1 LQNKKIQNAWA
12 FYDWAN
18 SVYPLVITTA
28 IFPIFYEEITDETIS
43 FFGYSFVN
51 TSLVSFVSAISFLI
65 VCFLI
70 PMLSGIA
77 DYLGN
82 KKSFM
87 RFFCYLGSVSCCLL
101 YFFNTDSIELGMLT
115 FMFASIGFWSSLV
128 FYNAYLPEIAKVS
141 ERDKLSAFGFSLG
154 YFGSSILLIISLVL
168 ITYEIIDVKVVFLLT
183 GLWWFSFSHIT
194 YKYLPSNPKKS
205 QKLENTSYIWNGFK
219 ELKLVYNKVK
229 KTKRLK
235 RYLLAFFIYSMAV
248 QTIMLMAVYFGKK
261 EIYWGIENSP
271 EAKEAART
279 GLIISVLAIQF
290 VAIAGATILSWLSG
304 KIGNISSLIVV
315 LCMWILICIS
325 AIWVTLPIHF
335 YIIAGAVGLV
345 MGGIQSVSRSTYAKF
360 IPETKDSASYF
371 SYYDVAEKLG
381 IVVGMLS
388 YGIIE
393 QLTGS
398 MRSSIVML
406 TSFFILALFLLLRV
420 PKEEVNH
427 LHIS

>member
-1 LQNKKIQNAWA
+1 MQNKKIKNAWA

-28 IFPIFYEEITDETIS
+28 IFPIFYEEITKDKID

-51 TSLVSFVSAISFLI
+51 TSLISFVSAISFLI

-82 KKSFM
+82 KKSFL

-101 YFFNTDSIELGMLT
+101 YFFNVDSIELGMLT
-115 FMFASIGFWSSLV
+115 FMFAAIGFWSSLV
-128 FYNAYLPEIAKVS
+128 FYNAYLPEIAEVN

-154 YFGSSILLIISLVL
+154 YLGSSILLIISLVL
-168 ITYEIIDVKVVFLLT
+168 ITYEIIDVKLVFLLT

-194 YKYLPSNPKKS
+194 YKYLPANPKIN
-205 QKLENTSYIWNGFK
+205 QKLKNTSYIWNGFK
-219 ELKLVYNKVK
+219 ELKLVYNEVK

-235 RYLLAFFIYSMAV
+235 RYLFAFFIYSMAV

-261 EIYWGIENSP
+261 EIYWGVKDSL

-290 VAIAGATILSWLSG
+290 VAIAGASALSWLSG

-315 LCMWILICIS
+315 LCMWIVICIS

-335 YIIAGAVGLV
+335 YLVAGAVGLV

-381 IVVGMLS
+381 IVIGMLS

-398 MRSSIVML
+398 MRNSILVL
-406 TSFFILALFLLLRV
+406 TFFFIFALLLLLRV
-420 PKEEVNH
+420 PKEEVK
-427 LHIS
+427 

>member
-1 LQNKKIQNAWA
+1 MQN
-12 FYDWAN
+12 
-18 SVYPLVITTA
+18 
-28 IFPIFYEEITDETIS
+28 
-43 FFGYSFVN
+43 
-51 TSLVSFVSAISFLI
+51 
-65 VCFLI
+65 
-70 PMLSGIA
+70 
-77 DYLGN
+77 
-82 KKSFM
+82 
-87 RFFCYLGSVSCCLL
+87 
-101 YFFNTDSIELGMLT
+101 
-115 FMFASIGFWSSLV
+115 
-128 FYNAYLPEIAKVS
+128 
-141 ERDKLSAFGFSLG
+141 
-154 YFGSSILLIISLVL
+154 LVL
-168 ITYEIIDVKVVFLLT
+168 
-183 GLWWFSFSHIT
+183 SM
-194 YKYLPSNPKKS
+194 
-205 QKLENTSYIWNGFK
+205 GFK
-219 ELKLVYNKVK
+219 
-229 KTKRLK
+229 
-235 RYLLAFFIYSMAV
+235 
-248 QTIMLMAVYFGKK
+248 
-261 EIYWGIENSP
+261 
-271 EAKEAART
+271 
-279 GLIISVLAIQF
+279 
-290 VAIAGATILSWLSG
+290 AGAILLSWLSS
-304 KIGNISSLIVV
+304 KIGNIKSLIVV

>member
-1 LQNKKIQNAWA
+1 MQNKKIQNAWA

-87 RFFCYLGSVSCCLL
+87 RFFCYLGSMSCCLL

-128 FYNAYLPEIAKVS
+128 FYNAYLPEIAKVN

-194 YKYLPSNPKKS
+194 YKYLPSNPKQS

-360 IPETKDSASYF
+360 IPETRDSASYF

-381 IVVGMLS
+381 IVIGMLS

-406 TSFFILALFLLLRV
+406 TSFFILALVLLLRV
-420 PKEEVNH
+420 PKEEVK
-427 LHIS
+427 